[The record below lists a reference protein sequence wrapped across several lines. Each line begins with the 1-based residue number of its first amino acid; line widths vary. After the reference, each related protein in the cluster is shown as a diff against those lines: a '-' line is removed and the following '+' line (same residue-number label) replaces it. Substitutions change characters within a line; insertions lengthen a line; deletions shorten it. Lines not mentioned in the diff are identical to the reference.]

1 MILAQGLGLL
11 RIVTNLL
18 HTYDAAGDNLV
29 LIVGANDRENEWI
42 GEGRFTAI
50 DRLEQPRLI
59 LYK

>member
-11 RIVTNLL
+11 RIITNLL

-42 GEGRFTAI
+42 GEGWFQARYGV
-50 DRLEQPRLI
+50 LV
-59 LYK
+59 